1 MSGKTQ
7 LKKTIEHKKL
17 LLIRQCFYKLI
28 SLSFLLLTLNNGF
41 AQSRSFV
48 KKFQPLADSL
58 SADYGIPSAVILGV
72 SMIESGSGTSRNC
85 KLLNNYF
92 GIKGKNKL
100 KKGIV
105 SSYKQYSD
113 ATESFVH
120 FCKVIKKKKFYKKL
134 KGNKNYKLWL
144 DAISKA
150 GYSEIPVT
158 WKQRVSEAIR
168 KNKLNA
174 TR

>member
-1 MSGKTQ
+1 MPGKTY
-7 LKKTIEHKKL
+7 LKKTIAQEKPQSNRQYCYKL
-17 LLIRQCFYKLI
+17 LW
-28 SLSFLLLTLNNGF
+28 LSFFLLTISSGF
-41 AQSRSFV
+41 AQSRTFV

-58 SADYGIPSAVILGV
+58 SAEYGIPSAVILGV

-113 ATESFVH
+113 ATESFVD
-120 FCKVIKKKKFYKKL
+120 FCKLIKKKKFYKKL
-134 KGNKNYKLWL
+134 EGNMDYKLWI
-144 DAISKA
+144 DAISKT
-150 GYSEIPVT
+150 GYSEVPII

-168 KNKLNA
+168 KNKLY
-174 TR
+174 TTK